1 MIILKKL
8 IIFVIVSA
16 VVSFNS
22 DQLSAQ
28 EENYWIQIASFRT
41 MDAAN
46 SLVRQISN
54 RVSNL
59 RIFLSNRGRYLVVS
73 GRYPKS
79 QAARIRD
86 RIESE
91 NLFGNTTNITVGR
104 HFRSQTWPPSQDSDW
119 SIDSESSGRFRL
131 DAEDAIK
138 AQNALKWF
146 GDYEGKI
153 DGVIGSGSIRA
164 IQSYQ
169 ERIGENPTG
178 LLTQSGYRDLINA
191 FKTEIDSVGLEPVTR
206 RAAGINIEVPTN
218 MLEFDRIEEPF
229 VYFGPTRGHQIQ
241 MFLVSMAGNYLVLE
255 NLFQSFNRLDFI
267 PMGGARN
274 LSTDRF
280 VIQSEGNAT
289 TAYADVRLFEG
300 RIKGYLLVSHPR
312 QNELM
317 ARITKAMSESLQES
331 SERTLTIPIED
342 SSSDPAASP
351 LVELDI
357 PRPKLRLSGFFLDP
371 YGTVATSSLI
381 ADGCMRIFLPP
392 SFEMRIGAVD
402 RASGIALIVPVNQ
415 QSPLAHAKL
424 RTNPL
429 FKGELMILSGY
440 SFNGELGSPS
450 QTDVTWNGNDPRQ
463 PDRTDSGIIVG
474 AIYPGDIGG
483 PVFDHTGAVSGILIK
498 DLQDAKRL
506 PDGIHPVTLSDAL
519 SRLAA
524 TMGIV
529 THYSFADKRL
539 DFASQTRNANDIT
552 VLVEC
557 F

>member
-1 MIILKKL
+1 MTKKL
-8 IIFVIVSA
+8 IIFVMVAAI
-16 VVSFNS
+16 VSFNS
-22 DQLSAQ
+22 DRLLAQ
-28 EENYWIQIASFRT
+28 EENYWIQIGSFRT
-41 MDAAN
+41 MNEADA
-46 SLVRQISN
+46 LVRQISN

-73 GRYPKS
+73 GRYPKR

-91 NLFGNTTNITVGR
+91 DLFGNTTNITVGR
-104 HFRSQTWPPSQDSDW
+104 HFRSQVSPPSQDGV
-119 SIDSESSGRFRL
+119 IDSENSERFRL
-131 DAEDAIK
+131 DTEDAIK

-146 GDYEGKI
+146 GDYDGKI
-153 DGVIGSGSIRA
+153 DGIIGSGSIRA

-178 LLTQSGYRDLINA
+178 RLTRSGYHDLINA
-191 FKTEIDSVGLEPVTR
+191 FETEIDLVGLEPITR
-206 RAAGINIEVPTN
+206 RAAGINIEIPTN

-241 MFLVSMAGNYLVLE
+241 MFLVSMVGNYLVLE
-255 NLFQSFNRLDFI
+255 GLFQSLNQLDFI
-267 PMGGARN
+267 PPGGARD

-300 RIKGYLLVSHPR
+300 RIKGFLLISHPR
-312 QNELM
+312 QNQLM

-331 SERTLTIPIED
+331 SERTLITPTED
-342 SSSDPAASP
+342 SSSAPAASP

-357 PRPKLRLSGFFLDP
+357 PRPKFRLSGFFLDP

-381 ADGCMRIFLPP
+381 ADGCMRVFLAP

-415 QSPLAHAKL
+415 QSPLAYAKL
-424 RTNPL
+424 RTTPL
-429 FKGELMILSGY
+429 FKGEPMMLSGY
-440 SFNGELGSPS
+440 SFAGELGSPS
-450 QTDVTWNGNDPRQ
+450 QTNVTWNGNDPRQ
-463 PDRTDSGIIVG
+463 PNRTDSGMVVG

-483 PVFDHTGAVSGILIK
+483 PVLDHTGAVAGILIK

-506 PDGIHPVTLSDAL
+506 PDGIHPVTLPDAV

-529 THYSFADKRL
+529 THHSFADENL
-539 DFASQTRNANDIT
+539 DFASQTRNANDLT